1 MGGSEG
7 GEGVSALLVRKGVG
21 GEISLSR
28 LEMENTLLPSVIYS
42 RPKLWSSTPSKYDA
56 KDRLTTSHK
65 HKKNPKNSKYR

>member
-42 RPKLWSSTPSKYDA
+42 HPKL
-56 KDRLTTSHK
+56 
-65 HKKNPKNSKYR
+65 